1 MADRSGEL
9 GRCAEYVCVCVCVCV
24 CVRAC
29 VPGQRGAVW
38 VFGRVWMVRKCGG
51 LLVMFHR
58 MMARDVLRLT
68 VNDFLP
74 SSTLMH
80 SMNLLY

>member
-1 MADRSGEL
+1 
-9 GRCAEYVCVCVCVCV
+9 
-24 CVRAC
+24 
-29 VPGQRGAVW
+29 
-38 VFGRVWMVRKCGG
+38 MVSKCGG

-68 VNDFLP
+68 INDFLP